1 MALAACLLAIF
12 LGSQAQEARG
22 ADTESQ
28 KSGHP
33 SKTDSVPRPRNFKTF
48 LPKPGVLADEPPSQV
63 IQLLMDFQDKGGYES
78 YMVQVLFRGKPAV
91 EHAQRVYSDRVE
103 IDFYDTGK
111 PAMRLARIRGGALE
125 ATSLDE
131 LYYRDAKAVKRMVR
145 LTLYIQDKP
154 ELRFR
159 NTLDR
164 TLIHFRMAKPD
175 GDLPRPRPKVRAP
188 ADSLR

>member
-1 MALAACLLAIF
+1 
-12 LGSQAQEARG
+12 
-22 ADTESQ
+22 
-28 KSGHP
+28 
-33 SKTDSVPRPRNFKTF
+33 
-48 LPKPGVLADEPPSQV
+48 
-63 IQLLMDFQDKGGYES
+63 
-78 YMVQVLFRGKPAV
+78 
-91 EHAQRVYSDRVE
+91 VE

-145 LTLYIQDKP
+145 LTLFIHDRP

-164 TLIHFRMAKPD
+164 TLIHFRLAKPD
-175 GDLPRPRPKVRAP
+175 GELPAKSPDRPMPGETVR
-188 ADSLR
+188 